1 MADFDLADLPPE
13 ILTQVTQEAIRRGFM
28 PKPDGYDDA
37 GEPLWSLDAVAA
49 FYGHTP
55 AEGRALLADFQ
66 IDNPDRTGYV
76 DPASVHRIN

>member
-1 MADFDLADLPPE
+1 MKFDMEDLPPE
-13 ILTQVTQEAIRRGFM
+13 ILTEVTQEAIRRGLM
-28 PKPDGYDDA
+28 PPPDGYDDD

-66 IDNPDRTGYV
+66 IDNPDRTGYA
-76 DPASVHRIN
+76 DPSCVHRIN